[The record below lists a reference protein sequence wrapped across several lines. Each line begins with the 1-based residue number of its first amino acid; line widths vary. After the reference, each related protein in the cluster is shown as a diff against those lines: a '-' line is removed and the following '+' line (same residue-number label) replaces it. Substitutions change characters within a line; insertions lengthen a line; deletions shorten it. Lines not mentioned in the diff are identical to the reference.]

1 MTTNPSPTPIQP
13 QQKAML
19 GSTPGESAI
28 IQQQQNNQNHAAL
41 VNATKGG
48 RRRRYKLKGGMT
60 DSERASLSNQMV
72 VPVVRPI
79 YTDQGAGNQT
89 VSSITTKLQG
99 ISTQNQENAVYDG
112 KVGSTQ
118 SGGKRTRKRSRKQ
131 LSRSRKTKG
140 KKKRNYKK
148 TRKGGK

>member
-1 MTTNPSPTPIQP
+1 MSTNPSPTPIQP
-13 QQKAML
+13 LQKAML

-60 DSERASLSNQMV
+60 NLERASLSNQMV
-72 VPVVRPI
+72 VPIVKPI

-89 VSSITTKLQG
+89 VTSITTKLQG

-118 SGGKRTRKRSRKQ
+118 SGGKRTRTRSR
-131 LSRSRKTKG
+131 RRKTKG
-140 KKKRNYKK
+140 KKRRNYKK
-148 TRKGGK
+148 TRKGVK